1 LVLTTRTGLA
11 TPTFV
16 VVLTLGDAV
25 VVAFE
30 VVMVRV
36 REELV
41 VATAGDPEML
51 AGGLT
56 TEAAVGDSV
65 RTLANVAGLETAL
78 LVGVIVVPEGAI
90 TGAAAFVTLVAE
102 PAMVVLPVATDE
114 PAIVGAADPPVPA
127 TTTPLVSTTPATGSP
142 APLVIPS
149 VGPE

>member
-1 LVLTTRTGLA
+1 
-11 TPTFV
+11 
-16 VVLTLGDAV
+16 
-25 VVAFE
+25 
-30 VVMVRV
+30 
-36 REELV
+36 
-41 VATAGDPEML
+41 ML

-90 TGAAAFVTLVAE
+90 TGPAAFVTLVAE
-102 PAMVVLPVATDE
+102 LAMAVLPVATDE
-114 PAIVGAADPPVPA
+114 PAMVGAAVTPAPA

-142 APLVIPS
+142 APLVITS